1 MHISTQQNGCLET
14 FIRESN
20 ARSTLLQSKHNQ
32 ECYSM
37 QDLGF
42 SMDCSLV
49 DLYLVSKRCFEF
61 IVILKSLERKLMNI
75 IRIIR
80 VGIKSY
86 TMLILRHIFWLLYIT
101 LDRASRYVITE
112 DICVNFVY

>member
-1 MHISTQQNGCLET
+1 
-14 FIRESN
+14 
-20 ARSTLLQSKHNQ
+20 
-32 ECYSM
+32 M

-80 VGIKSY
+80 VNYHVLPSIITTYY
-86 TMLILRHIFWLLYIT
+86 TIWYQILYNADFETYI
-101 LDRASRYVITE
+101 LVVI
-112 DICVNFVY
+112 YYAR